1 MMKISEAKAECER
14 WFAHLDRQRE
24 KTKAMQ
30 QLAADRRNGLCDTIE
45 CRRRLRALDGPG
57 VTVYD
62 GAKLERA
69 VKVLLKNVKE
79 PLSERAG

>member
-1 MMKISEAKAECER
+1 MKLDEAKAECER
-14 WFAHLDRQRE
+14 WFANLDRQRE

-30 QLAADRRNGLCDTIE
+30 QLATDRREGRCDE
-45 CRRRLRALDGPG
+45 EEGRRRLRQLDSPG

-69 VKVLLKNVKE
+69 VKVLLKHLK
-79 PLSERAG
+79 S